1 MQGIRTVDRAF
12 ERVLTEPEDRMGQA
26 TVTVTDQNWEELVA
40 KGDKPVLVDF
50 WADWCGPCHMVAPTI
65 EEIASEEASRLVVG
79 KLNVDENPEAARRYG
94 VMSIPSMLLFV
105 DGVEK
110 ARVVGAR
117 GKAAILSELEPHLG

>member
-1 MQGIRTVDRAF
+1 
-12 ERVLTEPEDRMGQA
+12 MGQA

>member
-1 MQGIRTVDRAF
+1 
-12 ERVLTEPEDRMGQA
+12 MGQS
-26 TVTVTDQNWEELVA
+26 TVTVTDQNWEEIVA
-40 KGDKPVLVDF
+40 TSTKPVLVDF

-65 EEIASEEASRLVVG
+65 EEIASEEASRLTVG

-117 GKAAILSELEPHLG
+117 GKAQILGELEPYLG

>member
-1 MQGIRTVDRAF
+1 
-12 ERVLTEPEDRMGQA
+12 MGQA
-26 TVTVTDQNWEELVA
+26 TLKATDQNWEELVA
-40 KGDKPVLVDF
+40 KSDKPVLVDF

-65 EEIASEEASRLVVG
+65 EEIATEEASRLSVA
-79 KLNVDENPEAARRYG
+79 KLNVDENPDAARRYG

-117 GKAAILSELEPHLG
+117 GKAAILSELEPFLA